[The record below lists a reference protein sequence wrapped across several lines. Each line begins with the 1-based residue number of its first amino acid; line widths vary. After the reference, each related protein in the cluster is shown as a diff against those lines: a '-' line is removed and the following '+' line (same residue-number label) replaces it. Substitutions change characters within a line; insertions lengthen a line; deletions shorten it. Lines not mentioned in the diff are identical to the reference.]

1 MNTPKF
7 RRKTYDATFR
17 ARLIK
22 QAFGGKPVSEIC
34 KQENIQPYQLYAW
47 IGERELLSQSGP
59 KEALEAR
66 VSHLEAVSQLH
77 SQLIAR
83 LSK

>member
-1 MNTPKF
+1 MNAPKF

-22 QAFGGKPVSEIC
+22 QAFGGKPVGEIC

-47 IGERELLSQSGP
+47 IGEQALLQQPKRGDDLELRITR
-59 KEALEAR
+59 LER
-66 VSHLEAVSQLH
+66 VVIELVG
-77 SQLIAR
+77 R
-83 LSK
+83 LDK